1 MLLSKPMATGDVVS
15 IKLINGDELIARLES
30 DDQHGITIDRPL
42 ALTMQGGGLGMVPWV
57 LLGDKNSIT
66 LQREHIFAMVP
77 SKKDA
82 ADQYV
87 AGTTGIALS

>member
-1 MLLSKPMATGDVVS
+1 MLLEKPIAEGDVVS

-30 DDQHGITIDRPL
+30 DDHKGITVNRPL

-57 LLGDKNSIT
+57 LLGDKDNIT
-66 LQREHIFAMVP
+66 LNRDHIFAMVP

-82 ADQYV
+82 AAQYLQ
-87 AGTTGIALS
+87 GTTGIALS

>member
-15 IKLINGDELIARLES
+15 IKLINGDELIARLEA
-30 DDQHGITIDRPL
+30 DDHKGITIDRPL

-66 LQREHIFAMVP
+66 LNRDHIFAIVP

>member
-1 MLLSKPMATGDVVS
+1 MLLSKPIADGDIVS
-15 IKLINGDELIARLES
+15 IKLINGDELIARLS
-30 DDQHGITIDRPL
+30 KDDQTGITINRPL

-57 LLGDKNSIT
+57 LLGDKDDIVLN
-66 LQREHIFAMVP
+66 RNHVFAMVP

-87 AGTTGIALS
+87 QGTTGIALS

>member
-1 MLLSKPMATGDVVS
+1 MLLNKPMATGDVVS

-87 AGTTGIALS
+87 VGTTGIALS

>member
-15 IKLINGDELIARLES
+15 IKLINGDELIARLEA
-30 DDQHGITIDRPL
+30 DDHKGITIDRPL

-66 LQREHIFAMVP
+66 LTRDHIFAIVP